1 MVAKSSAGRKTIQ
14 SKKQFE
20 TIDEYIEPFPKD
32 VQSILEKMRQT
43 IRKAAPE
50 AEETISYQMP
60 TFKLRGSV
68 LVYFAAFR
76 RHIGLFPPAPREFK
90 KGSILIRRSQGESQI
105 PHRQTDAL
113 RSGDENSSVSEE
125 GNPREQ
131 EVEILSLA
139 SCL

>member
-20 TIDEYIEPFPKD
+20 TIDEYIETFPKD
-32 VQSILEKMRQT
+32 AQSILEKMRQT

-60 TFKLRGSV
+60 TFKLKGSV

-90 KGSILIRRSQGESQI
+90 KEVSLYLGPKGNLKFPTDKPIPYELVTRIVLSRRK
-105 PHRQTDAL
+105 
-113 RSGDENSSVSEE
+113 
-125 GNPREQ
+125 
-131 EVEILSLA
+131 EILEKK
-139 SCL
+139 

>member
-1 MVAKSSAGRKTIQ
+1 MVAKSFAGRKTIQ

-20 TIDEYIEPFPKD
+20 TIDEYIETFPKD

-60 TFKLRGSV
+60 TFKLKGSV
-68 LVYFAAFR
+68 LMYFAAFR

-90 KGSILIRRSQGESQI
+90 REVSSYEGPKGNLKF
-105 PHRQTDAL
+105 PTDKPMPYGLVTRIVLFRKKAI
-113 RSGDENSSVSEE
+113 
-125 GNPREQ
+125 Q
-131 EVEILSLA
+131 EDKK
-139 SCL
+139 